1 MRLTDASVAI
11 RPRSPWEAIDLGT
24 LLAREHRVLLM
35 SSWAIVTLPVFALLS
50 VVFWDYP
57 SVALCVFWW
66 LKPAF
71 ERLPLLIL
79 SQALFGSTP
88 TLGAALTGW
97 LRLLKPQLLASLTW
111 RRLSMSRS
119 FKLPVQQL
127 EGLSGPARQLRIGVL
142 SRGNLR
148 AARWLTSIGSSLE
161 MTLWMGLMAIFYL
174 LIPQQIR
181 LDWSWNS
188 LIDIQN
194 DWTWLEHLSN
204 SFYAL
209 VLIFWEPIYV
219 ACGFTLYLNRRTE
232 LEAWD
237 VELVLRRLRQR
248 LIGNA
253 YGILIGVGLVFS
265 VGLPSV
271 WADQQSYSCPLP
283 PPEETPENRPA
294 AGPESPRLTH
304 QKLTSSA
311 SRESIKSLLA
321 LPPFK
326 NPETISGWRLIKGKA
341 SADKPSPPVQWI
353 LSLIN
358 WAEQAASLLARVL
371 EVLLWTAAA
380 VLVGILIWR
389 YRAWFRTFVSR
400 RQKSRSVHRTLPQ
413 QLFGLQ
419 VNAESLP
426 DDVARAVEHLWPH
439 QPREAMGL
447 LYRALLSKLLIDY
460 HLPLKN
466 ADTESEVLQHVAHL
480 KLRRLSEFSL
490 QLTTHWQN
498 LAYGHQLPAVS
509 VQQALCEGW
518 RDLFGG
524 QASGVSGAVP
534 GGQRH
539 E

>member
-11 RPRSPWEAIDLGT
+11 RPRTPWEAIDLGT

-50 VVFWDYP
+50 VAFWNHP
-57 SVALCVFWW
+57 SVAVLLFWW
-66 LKPAF
+66 LKPIF

-88 TLGAALTGW
+88 TLEQALKGW

-161 MTLWMGLMAIFYL
+161 STLWMGLMATFYL

-188 LIDIQN
+188 LADLQSN
-194 DWTWLEHLSN
+194 WTWLAHLSN
-204 SFYAL
+204 TFYAL
-209 VLIFWEPIYV
+209 VLILWEPIYV
-219 ACGFTLYLNRRTE
+219 ACGFTLYLNRRTA

-248 LIGNA
+248 LTGTA
-253 YGILIGVGLVFS
+253 YAMLIGVGFVFS
-265 VGLPSV
+265 MGSPSV
-271 WADQQSYSCPLP
+271 WADEPSYSCPLP
-283 PPEETPENRPA
+283 DPETTAPIRPV
-294 AGPESPRLTH
+294 AGPDGPRLTH

-311 SRESIKSLLA
+311 SRASIKNLLTQ
-321 LPPFK
+321 PPFK
-326 NPETISGWRLIKGKA
+326 NPETVNGWRLIKDKVT
-341 SADKPSPPVQWI
+341 ADKPVIAAQW
-353 LSLIN
+353 LLRLIN
-358 WAEQAASLLARVL
+358 WTEQAAKLFARVF
-371 EVLLWTAAA
+371 EVLLWATAV
-380 VLVGILIWR
+380 VLVGVLIWR
-389 YRAWFRTFVSR
+389 YRAWFSTFVSR
-400 RQKSRSVHRTLPQ
+400 RPSPKPVQRTVPQ

-419 VNAESLP
+419 VSAESLP
-426 DDVARAVEHLWPH
+426 DDVASAVERLWPH
-439 QPREAMGL
+439 KPREALGL
-447 LYRALLSKLLIDY
+447 LYRALLSRLLIDY
-460 HLPLKN
+460 QLPLKE
-466 ADTESEVLQHVAHL
+466 ADTEGEVLQHVAHL
-480 KLRRLSEFSL
+480 RLQGLSDFS
-490 QLTTHWQN
+490 QHLTTHWQN

-518 RDLFGG
+518 RDLFGS
-524 QASGVSGAVP
+524 QSDH
-534 GGQRH
+534 GGRP
-539 E
+539 